1 MPHGVLAIPPPGTP
15 PDVYVGSNQKPT
27 LRPYFTR
34 TDKMA
39 FCMTTD
45 SSSDSEDDLF
55 LLAVV
60 VLSFDFAQS
69 RQTEEEG
76 IRIDVSAIF
85 V

>member
-1 MPHGVLAIPPPGTP
+1 
-15 PDVYVGSNQKPT
+15 
-27 LRPYFTR
+27 
-34 TDKMA
+34 
-39 FCMTTD
+39 MTTD

-60 VLSFDFAQS
+60 VLSFDLAQS